1 MKVAVTGG
9 TGFVGSHTIAQVTK
23 AGHEVKLLVRDP
35 RKISAALNPLG
46 IHNIEC
52 TVGSVTNIK
61 SVEEVLEGCD
71 ALIHCASVYSL
82 DPRFGDIIRKTN
94 ASGTKLVL
102 DAAHRRKMDPIVHVS
117 SFVALIG
124 EKGKVLN
131 PASLPSHPKTVYPQS
146 KADSDRI
153 ARAYQKNGAPVV
165 ITYPG
170 AIWGPHDPHIGESSM
185 MIKHLLRGFW
195 TLIPDAKIPNS
206 DVRDVA
212 QLHAA
217 LLEKGQGPRRF
228 MSPSQNASLKEMGAA
243 ISRVTGRRLLFIEL
257 PSKAFTWPLQFLD
270 LIQRIVPI
278 RFPSNFQAVYIG
290 SLNHSIDDSL
300 TRERFGMESIP
311 FEQSVSD
318 AIRWMHQHGHIS
330 SRLAGKLATSS

>member
-9 TGFVGSHTIAQVTK
+9 TGFVGSHTVAQVIK
-23 AGHEVKLLVRDP
+23 SGHEVKLLVRDP
-35 RKISAALNPLG
+35 RRIYPALNPLG
-46 IHNIEC
+46 IHKIEC
-52 TVGSVTNIK
+52 TVGSVTNTK
-61 SVEEVLEGCD
+61 SVEEVLKGCD

-82 DPRFGDIIRKTN
+82 DPRFGDVIRKTN
-94 ASGTKLVL
+94 TSGTKLVL

-117 SFVALIG
+117 SFAALIG

-131 PASLPSHPKTVYPQS
+131 PSSLPSHPKTVYPQS

-153 ARAYQKNGAPVV
+153 ARAYQQSGAPVV

-170 AIWGPHDPHIGESSM
+170 AVWGPHDPHIGESSM

-195 TLIPDAKIPNS
+195 TLLPNATIPNS

-212 QLHAA
+212 KLHAA
-217 LLEKGQGPRRF
+217 LLEKGQGPRRY
-228 MSPSQNASLKEMGAA
+228 MSPSQNASLRAMGTA
-243 ISRVTGRRLLFIEL
+243 ISRVTGRRLLFITL

-270 LIQRIVPI
+270 IIQRVIPM
-278 RFPSNFQAVYIG
+278 RFPASFQAVYIG

-300 TRERFGMESIP
+300 TRERFGMEAIP
-311 FEQSVSD
+311 FERSVSD
-318 AIRWMHQHGHIS
+318 TIRWMYENGHVS
-330 SRLAGKLATSS
+330 TRLAGKLATSG